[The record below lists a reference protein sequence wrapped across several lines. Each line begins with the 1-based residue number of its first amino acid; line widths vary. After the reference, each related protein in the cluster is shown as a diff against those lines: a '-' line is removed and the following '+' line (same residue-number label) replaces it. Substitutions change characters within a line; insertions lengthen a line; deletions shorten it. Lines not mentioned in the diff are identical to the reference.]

1 MVIETVI
8 VASLVLCALLYANI
22 FIRPKSFPPGPIPLP
37 VIGSIHLIGSEP
49 QKSLKA
55 LAKRYGHVFS
65 VYFGGWPVVVISSIE
80 AAKES
85 LIQKS
90 TDFAGR
96 PVSYTGIE
104 AAKGHK
110 TGRGIDIVYSDYG
123 PYWQAIRK
131 LAHKALKMYGAN
143 RVQLEKTINTHID
156 ELIERFAKIDSQCLD
171 PKRNFGKLLS
181 VKYFKTLCDRGV
193 AVWSD
198 IRSLI
203 KISSVF
209 SRLFRFGTASSCIN
223 NGSDGPGVNGK
234 PNCAHLSSVPDGFSL
249 IQTLPKIK
257 GIRIAWLE
265 ANRTGPKFSC
275 QSSIGIVRRAPE
287 CKCMARPGMNP
298 SMLCATVIIEF
309 CTMLNKILTVALFF
323 IALISTNVICQIVS
337 GSKYNID
344 NEEFMAIMHSNKLLF
359 EGIVGTSGVDFLT
372 WLRHFPNHNARL
384 IKESESLRDPI
395 LAKWLKKH
403 RETFEKGNI
412 RDFTDALLDAA
423 DEEIKQNKSSDR
435 YLKEENILMIMAD
448 VFSAGIE
455 TTATT
460 MNWFVAFSVL
470 WPETQKKIHEE
481 LDRVIGRTRKPCM
494 DDRPALNYLE
504 AAINETLR
512 FASVTPI
519 AVPHCTKCDTSV
531 AGYKIPKGTHVF
543 YNLYA
548 MHHDERHWVGPEDFR
563 PERWLDEE
571 GKYIP
576 GAKPSFLPFS
586 AGKRVCFGEA
596 LAKMELF
603 LILAKV
609 YQRFEFL
616 PGNNEDLPKVD
627 GFVFVTH
634 EPKPYKIQ
642 VRKRL

>member
-1 MVIETVI
+1 MVVVTFII
-8 VASLVLCALLYANI
+8 AGLVLFALIYAKI

-37 VIGSIHLIGSEP
+37 VIGNIHLIGSEP

-55 LAKRYGHVFS
+55 LAKKYGDVFS

-96 PVSYTGIE
+96 PNSYTGIE

-123 PYWQAIRK
+123 PYWQTIRK

-143 RVQLEKTINTHID
+143 RVQLEKTINTHAD
-156 ELIERFAKIDSQCLD
+156 ELMERLAKIDGQCFD
-171 PKRNFGKLLS
+171 PKRNFCL
-181 VKYFKTLCDRGV
+181 
-193 AVWSD
+193 A
-198 IRSLI
+198 
-203 KISSVF
+203 
-209 SRLFRFGTASSCIN
+209 
-223 NGSDGPGVNGK
+223 
-234 PNCAHLSSVPDGFSL
+234 
-249 IQTLPKIK
+249 
-257 GIRIAWLE
+257 
-265 ANRTGPKFSC
+265 
-275 QSSIGIVRRAPE
+275 
-287 CKCMARPGMNP
+287 
-298 SMLCATVIIEF
+298 ATNI
-309 CTMLNKILTVALFF
+309 
-323 IALISTNVICQIVS
+323 ICQIVF

-344 NEEFMAIMHSNKLLF
+344 DEEFTTIIHYCKLLV
-359 EGIVGTSGVDFLT
+359 EGIAGANGVDFLT
-372 WLRHFPNHNARL
+372 WMSHFPNHNISL
-384 IKESESLRDPI
+384 IRESGSLRDPI

-412 RDFTDALLDAA
+412 RDFTDALIDAA

-435 YLKEENILMIMAD
+435 YLKEDNMMMIMAD
-448 VFSAGIE
+448 VFNAGIE
-455 TTATT
+455 TTTTT

-494 DDRPALNYLE
+494 DDRSALNYLE
-504 AAINETLR
+504 AAINETAR
-512 FASVTPI
+512 MASVVPL
-519 AVPHCTKCDTSV
+519 AVPHSTTCDTSV

-548 MHHDERHWVGPEDFR
+548 MHRDERHWVDPEDFR
-563 PERWLDEE
+563 PERWLNEE
-571 GKYIP
+571 GNYVA
-576 GAKPSFLPFS
+576 GAHNSFLPFS

-603 LILAKV
+603 LILAQV

-616 PGNNEDLPKVD
+616 PGNKEDLPKLD
-627 GFVFVTH
+627 GFVFITH

-642 VRKRL
+642 IRKRF